1 MKTTDVAVVGAGPA
15 GIAAA
20 LAASNAGAATV
31 LIDEQP
37 HVGGSLRWRIAPV
50 NGLGNEFAE
59 LSGRPAFQLAGAL
72 SERLR
77 QSKVDV
83 VANGVAWGWFEKNVL
98 GVVATGDS
106 YELQAKSIVVASG
119 STDIVQPFPGST
131 LPGVMTSRAVM
142 IFLHLHRVL
151 PGRRFAVLGEGED
164 ADEVVAALEAA
175 GVDVVGTE
183 KSVGGVRVT
192 GDGKVEGIMLPG
204 RSFEID
210 SVVIALGR
218 QPDAELALQS
228 LAQNVFSAGAGGVV
242 PRRGISCETS
252 TANLYLAGDAGGI
265 VGVAEAM
272 AEGRLAGLSAAEAG
286 DDLVT
291 AARDDLTALRRA
303 ERAEVVHSLRLA
315 TVNR

>member
-37 HVGGSLRWRIAPV
+37 HVGGNLRWRIAPV
-50 NGLGNEFAE
+50 NGLENEFAD
-59 LSGRPAFQLAGAL
+59 LNGRPAFQLAGAL

-83 VANGVAWGWFEKNVL
+83 VTNGVAWGWFEKNVL
-98 GVVATGDS
+98 GVVANGDS
-106 YELQAKSIVVASG
+106 YELQAKSIVVATG

-131 LPGVMTSRAVM
+131 LPGVMTSRAIM

-151 PGRRFAVLGEGED
+151 PGRRFAVLGEGAD
-164 ADEVVAALEAA
+164 ADEVVAALGMA
-175 GVDVVGTE
+175 GVEVLGTE
-183 KSVGGVRVT
+183 KNVEGVRLT
-192 GDGKVEGIMLPG
+192 GDSKVEGVVLSD
-204 RSFEID
+204 RSFEVD

-228 LAQNVFSAGAGGVV
+228 LAQNVYSVDAGGIV

-252 TANLYLAGDAGGI
+252 TANLYVAGDAAGI

-272 AEGRLAGLSAAEAG
+272 AEGRLAGLAAAEAG

-291 AARDDLTALRRA
+291 AARDELRMLRRA
-303 ERAEVVHSLRLA
+303 DRAEVVDSLRLA
-315 TVNR
+315 AVVR